1 MHAKL
6 SMTNFPYCGHNLRA
20 RKVQTQ
26 KLNLSSSPAIQH
38 TFKYIIH
45 SLHWLFCPGPP
56 GSFLL
61 LPLLSLSLLCKLI
74 TLQRFW
80 PSSRFHVFIFLYFS
94 LLSNH
99 LPTISIIT
107 NLGMILNFL
116 LATYTSHLSSRTIYQ
131 TTSSGVTVIQEGR
144 DYILTY
150 HSISNTWHSS

>member
-1 MHAKL
+1 
-6 SMTNFPYCGHNLRA
+6 MTNFPYCGHNLRA

-61 LPLLSLSLLCKLI
+61 LPLLSLSLPCKLI

-107 NLGMILNFL
+107 NLRMILNFL
-116 LATYTSHLSSRTIYQ
+116 LATYTSHLSTRTKYQ
-131 TTSSGVTVIQEGR
+131 TTSSGVTKSSKKAETIFWLITVSPTLG
-144 DYILTY
+144 ILPGM
-150 HSISNTWHSS
+150 